1 MVQGEE
7 RKKGRGEEEKRRR
20 GAEGRVRAKCRA
32 RDGRRNSRG
41 RARPGCTAEAKIA
54 GKVVQVRELNTAFRG
69 TPCSLCFLR
78 LVPNQRSNPKKC
90 NPRLLRRQHIE
101 GSENWAGARRRE
113 KKKKKGRRR
122 AISK

>member
-1 MVQGEE
+1 MD
-7 RKKGRGEEEKRRR
+7 
-20 GAEGRVRAKCRA
+20 GRVNSGSGRA
-32 RDGRRNSRG
+32 RSRCG
-41 RARPGCTAEAKIA
+41 ARPGCMAKA
-54 GKVVQVRELNTAFRG
+54 KVTGIILQVRELNTAFRG

-113 KKKKKGRRR
+113 KKKKKGEGAPYQNDTIFGLHCWRVLRV
-122 AISK
+122 AQKLA